1 MDDAKEVWSIEL
13 EILNEVRRICEK
25 NDIKYFADSGTL
37 LGAIRHNGFIP
48 WDDDIDISMFRED
61 YDRFRKVA
69 EECLSEKFFCQSG
82 YNDTGFYGGMLH
94 IRMNGTT
101 AILKRNY
108 PHARYHQGIFID
120 IFPLDGV
127 IENRF
132 LLKIQ
137 TFIKKSLNAVMAY
150 KSHGRSIRSKIR
162 DTVLFLPALLPQK
175 LLFALFERVCGWKKA
190 DKSEFISCVS
200 YFGTTAKLKRSC
212 YERTETHVF
221 ETTTIPVPAGYD
233 AILSS
238 LYGSDYMTPKKTAS
252 DHGDVFFDTKHS
264 YRDYLDGKLPTP
276 EELRI

>member
-1 MDDAKEVWSIEL
+1 MDDTKGVWDVEL

-25 NDIKYFADSGTL
+25 NGIKYFADSGTL
-37 LGAIRHNGFIP
+37 LGAVRHDGFIP

-61 YDRFRKVA
+61 YDRFRKAA
-69 EECLSEKFFCQSG
+69 EEQLSGKFFCQSG
-82 YNDTGFYGGMLH
+82 YNDKGFYGGMLH

-101 AILKRNY
+101 TILKRNY

-137 TFIKKSLNAVMAY
+137 TFIKKGLNAVMAY
-150 KSHGRSIRSKIR
+150 KAHGRGIRFKIR
-162 DTVLFLPALLPQK
+162 HAVLFLPSLLPQK
-175 LLFALFERVCGWKKA
+175 LLFVIFERVCGWKKA

-200 YFGTTAKLKRSC
+200 YFGTTAKLKRSF
-212 YERTETHVF
+212 YDRTEMHAF

-238 LYGSDYMTPKKTAS
+238 LYGSDYMTPKKNSS
-252 DHGDVFFDTKHS
+252 DHGEVFFDTRHS
-264 YRDYLDGKLPTP
+264 YRDYLAGKLSVP